1 MRRKLRLVLL
11 IGLSLI
17 TFAQIRPSASSE
29 QLVVVK
35 GRTSDVQQT
44 VGDTTNDGLSPM
56 TAWRDIHELSTTLE
70 AGDAA
75 SKRLSV
81 GVEAV
86 SNTFDGSARSE
97 CAAQDEVEAGKK
109 HEMWVAFGGVKV
121 QAEQGW
127 QAAEPAQAAR
137 AARSCK

>member
-17 TFAQIRPSASSE
+17 TFAQIMPSASSE

-44 VGDTTNDGLSPM
+44 VGDTTNDGLLPM
-56 TAWRDIHELSTTLE
+56 TAWRDIHKLSTALE

-97 CAAQDEVEAGKK
+97 CAAPAKCRYGLVRGSQARYSPCERRKT
-109 HEMWVAFGGVKV
+109 GGS
-121 QAEQGW
+121 
-127 QAAEPAQAAR
+127 R
-137 AARSCK
+137 IHSR